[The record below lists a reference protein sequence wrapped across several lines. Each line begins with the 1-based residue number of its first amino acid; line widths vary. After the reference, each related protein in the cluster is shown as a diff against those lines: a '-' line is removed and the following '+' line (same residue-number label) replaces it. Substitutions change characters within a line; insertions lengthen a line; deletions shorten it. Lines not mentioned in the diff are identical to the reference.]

1 MSVILEIP
9 QRKARKHQENKSHPD
24 ACLRCGGPG
33 HEMFSCRTDY
43 LPDDLKEIQCYV
55 CKKFGHLCCHDFPD
69 LYPTE
74 LSCYNCGQSGHL
86 GSRLFCKECPNLCG
100 ATMIQEK
107 PLLCATDGEQGPLA
121 PTCSNHVKNSYAS
134 FRCDPGTLSP
144 WLSSSSAALDM
155 YRLRVQGERTLE
167 A

>member
-1 MSVILEIP
+1 MQKRGKTCLHCGSSQHRRCR

-86 GSRLFCKECPNLCG
+86 GSVSCIFYLFK
-100 ATMIQEK
+100 
-107 PLLCATDGEQGPLA
+107 TDVQVQH
-121 PTCSNHVKNSYAS
+121 HV
-134 FRCDPGTLSP
+134 
-144 WLSSSSAALDM
+144 
-155 YRLRVQGERTLE
+155 
-167 A
+167 